1 MNTTASGLLPG
12 EWIHIYGLDG
22 SGSAY
27 DGAYKVLRLTTTFIE
42 VESVGANFGLINCG
56 GAIIKRTDVRL
67 HYLRLLD
74 YTRHLI
80 EISNNRGQLDAGE
93 SMPVSIPGGASV
105 TVSGSLT
112 TVATV
117 TSVTSSQSA
126 FPQPIVDVASAA
138 ITTTAT
144 TAAITPTFGTAY
156 TVSIPVTAVSGTN
169 PTMAV
174 GIDESDDGG
183 TNWVR
188 VYDFPR
194 IIATGLYRSPP
205 INLR

>member
-12 EWIHIYGLDG
+12 EWIHIYGLNG
-22 SGSAY
+22 AGSAY

-93 SMPVSIPGGASV
+93 SMPVSIPGGA
-105 TVSGSLT
+105 G
-112 TVATV
+112 
-117 TSVTSSQSA
+117 
-126 FPQPIVDVASAA
+126 
-138 ITTTAT
+138 
-144 TAAITPTFGTAY
+144 
-156 TVSIPVTAVSGTN
+156 VSITS
-169 PTMAV
+169 
-174 GIDESDDGG
+174 
-183 TNWVR
+183 
-188 VYDFPR
+188 
-194 IIATGLYRSPP
+194 
-205 INLR
+205 

>member
-12 EWIHIYGLDG
+12 EWIHIYGLNG

-93 SMPVSIPGGASV
+93 AMPVSIPGGA
-105 TVSGSLT
+105 G
-112 TVATV
+112 
-117 TSVTSSQSA
+117 
-126 FPQPIVDVASAA
+126 
-138 ITTTAT
+138 
-144 TAAITPTFGTAY
+144 
-156 TVSIPVTAVSGTN
+156 VSITS
-169 PTMAV
+169 
-174 GIDESDDGG
+174 
-183 TNWVR
+183 
-188 VYDFPR
+188 
-194 IIATGLYRSPP
+194 
-205 INLR
+205 

>member
-1 MNTTASGLLPG
+1 
-12 EWIHIYGLDG
+12 
-22 SGSAY
+22 
-27 DGAYKVLRLTTTFIE
+27 
-42 VESVGANFGLINCG
+42 
-56 GAIIKRTDVRL
+56 
-67 HYLRLLD
+67 
-74 YTRHLI
+74 
-80 EISNNRGQLDAGE
+80 
-93 SMPVSIPGGASV
+93 MPVSIPGGASV

-112 TVATV
+112 TVATVTSV